1 MTKSSLL
8 QHVLDLAALRTEC
21 CPSDARRMAQL
32 SLFDWMVVSI
42 AGSNEP
48 LSKILRDFVGAEGGV
63 PVATVTGS
71 DLKLPPRAAALA
83 NGAISHALDYDD
95 THFSYIGHPSVAI
108 FPAALAAAEEM
119 GASGDDVVD
128 AFLLGAEATCRIGMV
143 LGRDHYD
150 AGFHQTATSGAF
162 GATIAAARLYQLDR
176 DALSAALGLV
186 STRASGLKSQFG
198 TMGKPFNAGAAAA
211 NGIEAASLAKRG
223 FTASTDAF
231 AGAQS
236 FLAAHHADNA
246 GSGKIADWS
255 FDKFFFASVSHKL
268 HACCHGTHAMIEA
281 LLLLQAG
288 GKIAA
293 DDVDEVRV
301 NITPRWQNV
310 CDIKTPQTGL
320 EIKFSYVFL
329 AAMVLQNI
337 NLAAYESYH
346 DAACKDTYLMAL
358 AERVKVVG
366 DDSIA
371 DSAARVEV
379 RLKDGKTS
387 SQSFDLL
394 SPIDPAVLGQR
405 LLAKGAALIGTAAAH
420 DLWAMT
426 NNLGGVSASDL
437 ASKLQR

>member
-1 MTKSSLL
+1 MPDSALL
-8 QHVLDLAALRTEC
+8 PHILDLAEMGPARL
-21 CPSDARRMAQL
+21 PQDARKMAEL
-32 SLFDWMVVSI
+32 SLFDWMVVSL
-42 AGSNEP
+42 AGADQP
-48 LSKILRDFVGAEGGV
+48 LARIIRDFVAAEGGV
-63 PVATVTGS
+63 AKAAVTGS
-71 DLKLPPRAAALA
+71 KLRVPARAAALA
-83 NGAISHALDYDD
+83 NGTISHALDYDD
-95 THFSYIGHPSVAI
+95 THFAYIGHPSVAI

-119 GASGDDVVD
+119 GASGGDVVD

-186 STRASGLKSQFG
+186 STRVSGLKSQFG

-246 GSGKIADWS
+246 GSSKIADWS

>member
-8 QHVLDLAALRTEC
+8 QHVLDLAALRAEC

-108 FPAALAAAEEM
+108 FPAALAAAEEV

-128 AFLLGAEATCRIGMV
+128 AFLVGAEAACRIGIV
-143 LGRDHYD
+143 LGRDHYN

-176 DALSAALGLV
+176 NAISMALGLV

-223 FTASTDAF
+223 FSASQEAF
-231 AGAQS
+231 AGPQS
-236 FLAAHHADNA
+236 FLAAHYADQV
-246 GSGKIADWS
+246 GSDEIVNWS
-255 FDKFFFASVSHKL
+255 FDKFFFATVSHKL
-268 HACCHGTHAMIEA
+268 HACCHLTHAMIEA
-281 LLLLQAG
+281 LLLLKAA

-293 DDVDEVRV
+293 DDIDEVQV
-301 NITPRWQNV
+301 HITPAWQNV
-310 CDIKTPQTGL
+310 CDIKTPKTGL

-346 DAACKDTYLMAL
+346 DAACKDKSLIAL
-358 AERVKVVG
+358 ADRVKVFG
-366 DDSIA
+366 DDRIA

-379 RLKDGKTS
+379 RCKDGQTH

-394 SPIDPAVLGQR
+394 SPIDPAVLGPR
-405 LLAKGAALIGTAAAH
+405 LLAKGEALIGEAAH
-420 DLWAMT
+420 DLWEMT
-426 NNLGGVSASDL
+426 NNLGGVSAADL
-437 ASKLQR
+437 ASKLQS